1 MLNIILADIEAG
13 LVKSWKQVCGD
24 LPNVSVHHGSIF
36 DVECDAV
43 VSPANSFGF
52 MDGGIDLQYS
62 YFFGW
67 HVQERLQ
74 NLIMRNHAG
83 ELLVGQ
89 AEIVPT
95 DHAKIPYVISAPTMR
110 VPMILGHETVNAYLA
125 TRAALL
131 LIQYGTLANGTPI
144 PEVVKTAAFP
154 GMGTGVGQI
163 PYAICARQM
172 RQAIEDVAIQKPL
185 FPNNWKMAQ
194 ARHQALYSDHTRDLQ
209 YPE

>member
-13 LVKSWKQVCGD
+13 LVEGWKQACAD

-52 MDGGIDLQYS
+52 MDGGIDAQYS

-74 NLIMRNHAG
+74 DIIMKAYYG

-89 AEIVPT
+89 AVMVPT
-95 DHAKIPYVISAPTMR
+95 DHMKIPYVISAPTMR
-110 VPMILGHETVNAYLA
+110 VPMILGRESVNAYLA

-131 LIQYGTLANGTPI
+131 LIQHGTLPNGTPLHDVI
-144 PEVVKTAAFP
+144 KTVAFP
-154 GMGTGVGQI
+154 GMGTGVGRI
-163 PYAICARQM
+163 PYAVCAQQM
-172 RQAIEDVAIQKPL
+172 RQAIEDVLIQKPL
-185 FPNNWKMAQ
+185 FPNTWKMAQ
-194 ARHQALYSDHTRDLQ
+194 TRHQALYSDSTRDLQ
-209 YPE
+209 FPE

>member
-1 MLNIILADIEAG
+1 MLNIIFADIEGG
-13 LVKSWKQVCGD
+13 LVESWKQVCGD

-36 DVECDAV
+36 DIECDTV

-67 HVQERLQ
+67 HIQERLQ
-74 NLIMRNHAG
+74 NLIMHHHYA

-95 DHAKIPYVISAPTMR
+95 DHVKIPYVISAPTMR
-110 VPMILGHETVNAYLA
+110 VPMILGSESVNAYLA

-131 LIQYGTLANGTPI
+131 LIQHGTLSNGTPLR
-144 PEVVKTAAFP
+144 EVIKTVAFP
-154 GMGTGVGQI
+154 GMGTGVGHI
-163 PYAICARQM
+163 PYDVCARQM
-172 RQAIEDVAIQKPL
+172 RKAIEDVVIQKPL
-185 FPNNWKMAQ
+185 FPNTWKMAQ
-194 ARHQALYSDHTRDLQ
+194 ARHQALYSGSTRDLQ
-209 YPE
+209 FSE